1 MIGFVWKS
9 RNVKFKRALLNLL
22 KVSFLGFFLCSGLT
36 VVRFSHFD
44 AFGHGLRY
52 FILYFSARMASLVWK
67 CFFLFRFLLLPK
79 WITTPSRLLST
90 LEKKL
95 LCHHDDKFMSTRA
108 GN

>member
-22 KVSFLGFFLCSGLT
+22 KVLFFGFFLCSGLI

-52 FILYFSARMASLVWK
+52 FFLYFSARMASWVWK
-67 CFFLFRFLLLPK
+67 CIFLFRFLLLPK
-79 WITTPSRLLST
+79 WITKMMRLLSKKKVT
-90 LEKKL
+90 L
-95 LCHHDDKFMSTRA
+95 SQ
-108 GN
+108 